1 MAGSEREDYLLA
13 LYTSPRRRG
22 NTSLL
27 LDALVEEAKGNGIEV
42 VSFHVPRMDIRPCRG
57 CNACSRDGECIQEDE
72 MGLVYP
78 HLRRARWVVLAAPV
92 FSMHLC
98 AQAKIL
104 VDRCQPFWAL
114 RYVLKRDL
122 VPPEVERY
130 RRGLLISCC
139 GRDVP
144 ETFENLKPTL
154 SYFFHVL
161 RVGAWD
167 QLVFPGVDAAGD
179 ILKVEGALDQARK
192 WASEQLGIP
201 TAGGQGTLAE

>member
-1 MAGSEREDYLLA
+1 MPAPGGEDYLLA
-13 LYTSPRRRG
+13 LYTSPRRKG

-27 LDALVEEAKGNGIEV
+27 LDSLVEEAESAGLKV

-57 CNACSRDGECIQEDE
+57 CNACSRDGECVQRDDMQII
-72 MGLVYP
+72 YP
-78 HLRRARWVVLAAPV
+78 HLKEARWIALAAPV

-114 RYVLKRDL
+114 RYVLKEEFI
-122 VPPEVERY
+122 PPERERS

-144 ETFENLKPTL
+144 ETFDGLTPTV
-154 SYFFHVL
+154 SYFFRVL
-161 RVGAWD
+161 RVGRWER
-167 QLVFPGVDAAGD
+167 LVFPAVDAPGD
-179 ILKVEGALDQARK
+179 ILKVEGALDRARE
-192 WASEQLGIP
+192 WARSLRGSEG
-201 TAGGQGTLAE
+201 